1 MAKFAGFTIVIER
14 KKGEIRRGVDRAG
27 NPWKREMACDY
38 GHLQATEGVDAEP
51 VDVFL
56 RPREAGDEKS
66 YLDWHQAYVIDQVHP
81 ETGIFDEHK
90 VVLGAEDEDEARQV
104 YLANY
109 PPGWQGLGAIT
120 PVWDLA
126 TWLRQTDRT
135 SHPLGLNHTSP
146 QETRPGSQTN
156 SLKTRADGNDPVC
169 PECGTALEWDA
180 GEGKCN
186 HCGSQRP
193 PLAPKAAPPTSS
205 PGEMGSAS
213 PTSSRSEMGSA
224 LDSFEQDLLLVAVG
238 DWQVVSDEGKPLR
251 VRQLATIADSIN
263 GNDRI
268 YPRAVLQAAIEDARP
283 RARAGAM
290 LSEMQHPAVVVDGRE
305 QKFVDNPDAKTARVD
320 DISDVGADGRVYVT
334 RTFLDTPQG
343 QARAAQFLAGKPLGI
358 SVRWKMR
365 GVKRRL
371 EGHTIHIADT
381 LHFLTVDDVPNPA
394 VPETQR
400 DFQLLSDSMRDALGL
415 PPPLASS
422 TPGAT
427 DLHRAARS
435 TTTGAARKEIT
446 RMNETIKRLLG
457 NYSVK
462 LVTRAPRADVD
473 KARQMVADAIEAAHA
488 SGEDVTSAT
497 QELLKVDALLP
508 GYTSDR
514 PGLTAVPGNKTGT
527 QSGGFASEIESMSQG
542 DKTQGTGAMQDPGS
556 AADKQAAADGF
567 TTEERTRIATFLD
580 SQAKAEADAT
590 RRKEILAAVDAVR
603 ESVLKGLDPEVA
615 SHLAEKV
622 AALAPDAAAVP
633 VMLAAEV
640 DSYGKLAAR
649 ERLRAQGYPGALS
662 GQSVRDPARIEAG
675 AERPCT
681 HQEIV
686 DKLLA
691 AGDDVARAQSS
702 FLNPD
707 SSYARSLRAF
717 NRPIADRLV
726 NQWFEQRQRAGNWQE
741 WVSATD
747 AQGTREEQALA
758 DSISRAQA
766 AADSTSMSNLYNQP
780 AIAAALL
787 IQAFQ
792 WMNALQFVSTI
803 GPGGAGSLVGPNWM
817 DTGNGG
823 PGHVGTVLRIPVE
836 YYTKPSGYGVTGPQD
851 DAGLLTP
858 EGIGIDE
865 GVVSTLF
872 LPFAPQWRRIAAFLT
887 HDVMTAMGRGPLNY
901 AALGRHLFHLGL
913 DKQRRIDNAI
923 FEEMF
928 AVSDEY
934 GAVAVSAQTQNGANN
949 SVYNAGGAVTV
960 NLNPAKTAATTP
972 AASDPA
978 VTYGASVIGAVR
990 LTTRGQATSAP
1001 YCGTDAGV
1009 DAVVKPRLKRDVTAA
1024 GAISDTTI
1032 NAIMVSAP
1040 ANMVRGYLDDDG
1052 NVATFPGGGSPA
1064 TYAVDYN
1071 NAVIV
1076 FASGVSGSSGVITTT
1091 VTASYSYATNFDDFV
1106 VNNPTLATGETESMY
1121 YNRLLA
1127 QIDATAA
1134 IMGGAGRYVFP
1145 DLALMSLAAANWIT
1159 QAQIFYKLASPNGT
1173 TLGPTE
1179 SFFAD
1184 RNGIGLARVNAPW
1197 RVGDTR
1203 IQLTRRGSTF
1213 YGVQEP
1219 FQIRGPYPK
1228 YDSNGKFISGEGV
1241 YGEENSLICTPQ
1253 VQNQAGSVLNPV
1265 SRHIRLR

>member
-1 MAKFAGFTIVIER
+1 MKFFGFTLVIER
-14 KKGEIRRGVDRAG
+14 KKGEIRRGVDPAG
-27 NPWKREMACDY
+27 NAWEREMACDY
-38 GHLQATEGVDAEP
+38 GYLQATEGVDAEP

-56 RPREAGDEKS
+56 KAREAGEEESDLL
-66 YLDWHQAYVIDQVHP
+66 YRCAYVIDQVSP
-81 ETGIFDEHK
+81 QTGIFDEHK
-90 VVLGAEDEDEARQV
+90 IVLGARDEEEARQT

-120 PVWDLA
+120 LVWDLS

-135 SHPLGLNHTSP
+135 SHPVGLNHTSP

-156 SLKTRADGNDPVC
+156 PLNTGGDGNDPGSSGRGPSPAKPDEVCPGRSPSPAAPDEVC
-169 PECGTALEWDA
+169 PECGTALEWDTD
-180 GEGKCN
+180 EEKCN
-186 HCGSQRP
+186 HCGSRKP
-193 PLAPKAAPPTSS
+193 PALPQ
-205 PGEMGSAS
+205 GDG
-213 PTSSRSEMGSA
+213 
-224 LDSFEQDLLLVAVG
+224 LDSVEQDLLLVAAG

-263 GNDRI
+263 GNDRV
-268 YPRAVLQAAIEDARP
+268 YPRAVLQAAIDEARP

-290 LSEMQHPAVVVDGRE
+290 LSEMQHPAVVTEGQE

-334 RTFLDTPQG
+334 RTFLDTPLG
-343 QARAAQFLAGKPLGI
+343 RARAQEFRGGRPLGI

-365 GVKRRL
+365 GARRRL
-371 EGHTIHIADT
+371 EGRTVHVADT

-394 VPETQR
+394 VPETKA
-400 DFQLLSDSMRDALGL
+400 DFLLLSDSMRDALGL
-415 PPPLASS
+415 PAPLADS
-422 TPGAT
+422 
-427 DLHRAARS
+427 
-435 TTTGAARKEIT
+435 TGAARKEIT

-462 LVTRAPRADVD
+462 LATRAPRADVD

-488 SGEDVTSAT
+488 SGEDVTMAT

-514 PGLTAVPGNKTGT
+514 PGLRAVPGNKTGT
-527 QSGGFASEIESMSQG
+527 QSGGFAPEIEKG
-542 DKTQGTGAMQDPGS
+542 DKEQGTGALQDPDGALDEKAAGS
-556 AADKQAAADGF
+556 DGF
-567 TTEERTRIATFLD
+567 TPEERQRISAFLS
-580 SQAKAEADAT
+580 SQAQAEADAT
-590 RRKEILAAVDAVR
+590 RRAQILAAVDAAR

-615 SHLAEKV
+615 AHLAEKV

-633 VMLAAEV
+633 GLLAAEV

-675 AERPCT
+675 AERPST

-766 AADSTSMSNLYNQP
+766 AADSTTMSNLYNQP

-803 GPGGAGSLVGPNWM
+803 GPGGAGSGAGPNWM

-823 PGHVGTVLRIPVE
+823 AGHVGTVLRIPVE

-934 GAVAVSAQTQNGANN
+934 GAVAVSGQTQNGANN
-949 SVYNAGGAVTV
+949 SVYSAGGSVTV

-972 AASDPA
+972 SATDPS

-990 LTTRGQATSAP
+990 LTTRGNATSTP

-1009 DAVVKPRLKRDVTAA
+1009 DAVVKPRIKRDVTAA
-1024 GAISDTTI
+1024 GAISDTTL
-1032 NAIMVSAP
+1032 NAISVSAP
-1040 ANMVRGYLDDDG
+1040 ASMVRGYLDDDG
-1052 NVATFPGGGSPA
+1052 NVATFPGGGAEA

-1127 QIDATAA
+1127 QMDATAA
-1134 IMGGAGRYVFP
+1134 IMGGSGRYVFP
-1145 DLALMSLAAANWIT
+1145 DMALMSLSAANWIT
-1159 QAQIFYKLASPNGT
+1159 QAQIFYKLASPHGT
-1173 TLGPTE
+1173 SLGPTE
-1179 SFFAD
+1179 AFFAE

-1203 IQLTRRGSTF
+1203 IQMTRRGSTF

-1228 YDSNGKFISGEGV
+1228 YDANGKFISGEGV

-1253 VQNQAGSVLNPV
+1253 VQNQAGTVINPV